1 MRAKRYDAMRYLVI
15 ACTGF
20 CSLETR
26 REVPSEIRG
35 HSCLNKMK
43 KKREREAAVV
53 VGERAKE
60 EREEKKEEVARGDK
74 ENKE

>member
-1 MRAKRYDAMRYLVI
+1 MRYLVI

-26 REVPSEIRG
+26 REVSSEIRG

-43 KKREREAAVV
+43 KKEREAAVV